1 VTTPTNGPSDFGNP
15 KGKPFPA
22 GTYDVAVTVHGKLV
36 TDKGQFPYKITGK
49 TKLVL
54 K

>member
-1 VTTPTNGPSDFGNP
+1 VTTPTNGPSDGNP

-36 TDKGQFPYKITGK
+36 TDKGQFRYKITGK

>member
-1 VTTPTNGPSDFGNP
+1 L
-15 KGKPFPA
+15 
-22 GTYDVAVTVHGKLV
+22 TVVLGGKLV
-36 TDKGQFPYKITGK
+36 TDKGRLPYEITGK